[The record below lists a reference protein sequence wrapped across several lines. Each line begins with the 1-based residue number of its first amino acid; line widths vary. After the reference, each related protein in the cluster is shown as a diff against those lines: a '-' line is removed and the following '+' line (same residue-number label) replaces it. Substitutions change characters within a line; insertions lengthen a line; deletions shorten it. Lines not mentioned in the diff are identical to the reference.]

1 MSLPSFPTGAEG
13 AGIVAGTVVV
23 AAGAI
28 AWAVAG
34 AFTREEK
41 RPELADTL
49 APYSVGQMAERA
61 AAPQKAAGSQDLVKS
76 PLVQRLVAA
85 LGNAASRRGILQ
97 HLEEK
102 LDQANL
108 PVRPA
113 EALFLY
119 VVGVV
124 VVTIVAMLVN
134 PIFAIVIGA
143 AAAALPW
150 VALNVMGERR
160 TTAFTSQLPD
170 MLQLLATTLRSG
182 FSILQ
187 GLDTVARQ
195 LPEPTG
201 EEMRQVVAEARLGR
215 PLIQSLDDV
224 AKRVHSDD
232 FDWVVTAI
240 AIQREVGGNLA
251 ELLDTVAGTMQER
264 ERLRREVKTLTAE
277 GRIGAI
283 ILSILPLAIGLFV
296 YSVNPSYIKPMW
308 ESIVGKVFLFGSAG
322 LMGVG
327 ILWLRKIVRI
337 EL

>member
-1 MSLPSFPTGAEG
+1 MIGMLLPGGAEG
-13 AGIVAGTVVV
+13 AGIVAALFVV
-23 AAGAI
+23 AAGALV
-28 AWAVAG
+28 WGVAS
-34 AFTREEK
+34 AFTREK
-41 RPELADTL
+41 RPELVDTL

-61 AAPQKAAGSQDLVKS
+61 AAPQKGGSQDLVKS
-76 PLVQRLVAA
+76 PLVQRLVSAV
-85 LGNAASRRGILQ
+85 GEAASRRGLLQ
-97 HLEEK
+97 YLEEK
-102 LDQANL
+102 LDKANL

-119 VVGVV
+119 IVGVV
-124 VVTIVAMLVN
+124 VVTVLVMLVN
-134 PIFAIVIGA
+134 PIVAIVVAVLA
-143 AAAALPW
+143 AAGPW
-150 VALNVMGERR
+150 VALNFLGERR

-182 FSILQ
+182 FSLLQ

-215 PLIQSLDDV
+215 PVIQSLDDV

-232 FDWVVTAI
+232 FDWVVTAV

-251 ELLDTVAGTMQER
+251 ELLDTVAATMQER
-264 ERLRREVKTLTAE
+264 ERIRREVKTLTAE

-283 ILSILPLAIGLFV
+283 ILSILPAAIGLFV
-296 YSVNPSYIKPMW
+296 YSVNPSYIQPMW
-308 ESIVGKVFLFGSAG
+308 HSIIGKIALIGSVG

-327 ILWLRKIVRI
+327 MLWLRKIVRI
-337 EL
+337 EI

>member
-1 MSLPSFPTGAEG
+1 MSLPQLPTGAEG
-13 AGIVAGTVVV
+13 AGIVAGLVVV
-23 AAGAI
+23 ASGAI
-28 AWAVAG
+28 VWAVAS
-34 AFTREEK
+34 AFTREK
-41 RPELADTL
+41 RPELSQTL
-49 APYSVGQMAERA
+49 APYSIGQMAERA
-61 AAPQKAAGSQDLVKS
+61 AAPQKGAGSQDLVKS

-85 LGNAASRRGILQ
+85 VGEMASRRGILQ
-97 HLEEK
+97 YLEER

-119 VVGVV
+119 IVGVV
-124 VVTIVAMLVN
+124 LVTFLAMLVN
-134 PIFAIVIGA
+134 PIVAIVVGA
-143 AAAALPW
+143 AAGVGPW

-296 YSVNPSYIKPMW
+296 YSVNPSYIQPMW
-308 ESIVGKVFLFGSAG
+308 HSLVGKIFLFGSAG
-322 LMGVG
+322 LMAVG
-327 ILWLRKIVRI
+327 IVWLRKIVRI